1 MSTGLLITLTVL
13 EIVALVAVL
22 AIYVILVTRRL
33 RSISANLGRIAF
45 GVRAVETQLARIR
58 PAATRINHGLGVLT
72 TSLPL
77 VTEKAEQLARR

>member
-22 AIYVILVTRRL
+22 AVYVILVTRRL

-45 GVRAVETQLARIR
+45 GVRAVETQLARIH
-58 PAATRINHGLGVLT
+58 PAATRINHALGVLA